1 MLSKAELKELKA
13 LHDAKGR
20 TAEGAFLA
28 EGIKLTGELLGAFD
42 CRLLVGTSESLQA
55 LAPLLRQL
63 PSGKRPQRIEEVG
76 ESFDWSRVSSLRQPQ
91 PLIAVF
97 ALPEPASSQA
107 FLPPEGSLSLL
118 LDRVQDPGNLGTI
131 LRTADWFGV
140 KDIYLAPGTADPFA
154 PKVVQA
160 TMGAL
165 ARVRLHRLS
174 DTESFLEQ
182 FEGTVIG
189 TFLGGEDLY
198 EASFP
203 APPERLLLIMGN
215 EGQGIHPSLAPH
227 IDRRVTIPPYPRSQE
242 HTESLNV
249 AIATA
254 LLLGE
259 LRRRG

>member
-13 LHDAKGR
+13 LQDVKGR

-63 PSGKRPQRIEEVG
+63 PSGKRPLRIEEVG

-97 ALPEPASSQA
+97 ALPEPASNQA
-107 FLPPEGSLSLL
+107 FLPLEGSLSLL

-140 KDIYLAPGTADPFA
+140 KDIYLAPGT
-154 PKVVQA
+154 
-160 TMGAL
+160 
-165 ARVRLHRLS
+165 
-174 DTESFLEQ
+174 
-182 FEGTVIG
+182 
-189 TFLGGEDLY
+189 
-198 EASFP
+198 
-203 APPERLLLIMGN
+203 LI
-215 EGQGIHPSLAPH
+215 PL
-227 IDRRVTIPPYPRSQE
+227 
-242 HTESLNV
+242 
-249 AIATA
+249 
-254 LLLGE
+254 
-259 LRRRG
+259 LRRSYKRRWEPWLESDFIG